1 MWEVLV
7 SDLAPYI
14 PPSDEDLRRLIRFS
28 VDDGRIWLAGQ
39 RMLLIH
45 AAALAALRR
54 ELIMSLGARYTRQYF
69 MRVGFTAGHSD
80 AALAK
85 TVRHDSSFFE
95 KFMVGPQLHMLEGA
109 VRVRILSFTAD
120 EVSGRFYA
128 EVRWDHSWEAEMHRR
143 DFGLS
148 EEPVCWMLLGYASG
162 YTSAFMGRR
171 ILYRETACV
180 GCGHDFCHIIG
191 KPLEE
196 WNDEQEDGA
205 ILFDRT
211 YAPPQVSIPP
221 RVQTA
226 RPDPPSELIGRSP
239 AFRAAL
245 EKLHAVAPTRVTV
258 LLTGETGVGK
268 ERFARLLHKLSPRA
282 ENAFVAINCAAI
294 PFDLIEAELFG
305 VERGAYT
312 GAHTSRPGRFELAH
326 GGTLFL
332 DEIGDL
338 PLPAQAKLLRV
349 LQESKIER
357 LGGGRCR
364 KVDVR
369 IVAATNR
376 NLEEA
381 VREGRFRADLF
392 YRLNVVP
399 IHIPPLRERGED
411 IQALAFALL
420 QRFATL
426 HDRPVPT
433 LTDRACHALLH
444 YDWPGN
450 VRELENLIERL
461 VITTPAGMAIDA
473 SDLFPN
479 LAFSRDG
486 AIVTSHG
493 LLSSEG
499 SNKPSSSL
507 VDELIANGL
516 TLETLERKLI
526 EEAIQR
532 ARGNLSAAARLLGLT
547 RPQLSYRWEKKYA
560 KRKEKSYSSRRNPS
574 SSMTEA

>member
-1 MWEVLV
+1 M
-7 SDLAPYI
+7 SDLAPYT

-39 RMLLIH
+39 RMLLVH

-54 ELIMSLGARYTRQYF
+54 ELIASLGARYARQYF
-69 MRVGFTAGHSD
+69 LRVGFTAGRSD

-85 TVRHDSSFFE
+85 TVRHDASFFE

-109 VRVRILSFTAD
+109 VRVRILSFAAD
-120 EVSGRFYA
+120 EISGRFYT

-148 EEPVCWMLLGYASG
+148 SDPVCWMLLGYASG

-180 GCGHDFCHIIG
+180 GCGHDFCHIVG

-196 WNDEQEDGA
+196 WGEEEEDGA
-205 ILFDRT
+205 ILFES
-211 YAPPQVSIPP
+211 ANIPSHINIPP
-221 RVQTA
+221 A
-226 RPDPPSELIGRSP
+226 LPAAAPSPPSELVGRSP

-245 EKLHAVAPTRVTV
+245 ELLRSVAPTRATV

-282 ENAFVAINCAAI
+282 DNPFIAVNCAGL
-294 PFDLIEAELFG
+294 PFELIEAELFG

-312 GAHTSRPGRFELAH
+312 GAHASRAGRFELAH

-332 DEIGDL
+332 DEIGEL

-349 LQESKIER
+349 LQESEIER

-364 KVDVR
+364 KIDVR

-376 NLEEA
+376 DLESA
-381 VREGRFRADLF
+381 VRESRFRADLF

-399 IHIPPLRERGED
+399 IRIPPLRERGED
-411 IQALAFALL
+411 IHALALSLL
-420 QRFATL
+420 QRFANL
-426 HDRPVPT
+426 YNRPVPS
-433 LTDRACHALLH
+433 LTDRAYQALLQ

-461 VITTPAGMAIDA
+461 VITTPDGMAIDA
-473 SDLFPN
+473 GDLFPDLVLSEN
-479 LAFSRDG
+479 G
-486 AIVTSHG
+486 AVVTSHG
-493 LLSSEG
+493 LLSSEE
-499 SNKPSSSL
+499 SSAPPSSL
-507 VDELIANGL
+507 VDELLASGL
-516 TLETLERKLI
+516 TLEALERKLL
-526 EEAIQR
+526 EEAVR
-532 ARGNLSAAARLLGLT
+532 RSRGNLSAAARLLGLT
-547 RPQLSYRWEKKYA
+547 RPQLSYR
-560 KRKEKSYSSRRNPS
+560 
-574 SSMTEA
+574 

>member
-1 MWEVLV
+1 MSM
-7 SDLAPYI
+7 SDLAPYT

-39 RMLLIH
+39 RMLLVH

-54 ELIMSLGARYTRQYF
+54 ELIASLGTRYARQYF
-69 MRVGFTAGHSD
+69 MRVGFTAGRSD

-85 TVRHDSSFFE
+85 TVRHDASFFE

-109 VRVRILSFTAD
+109 VRVRILSFAAD
-120 EVSGRFYA
+120 EISGRFYT

-148 EEPVCWMLLGYASG
+148 SEPVCWMLLGYASG

-180 GCGHDFCHIIG
+180 GCGHDFCHIVG

-196 WNDEQEDGA
+196 WGKEEEEDGA
-205 ILFDRT
+205 ILFDRA
-211 YAPPQVSIPP
+211 YIPPQVTLPSNVRATTPSAPP
-221 RVQTA
+221 
-226 RPDPPSELIGRSP
+226 ELIGRSP

-245 EKLHAVAPTRVTV
+245 ELLRTVAPTRATV

-282 ENAFVAINCAAI
+282 ENAFIAVNCAAI

-312 GAHTSRPGRFELAH
+312 GAHTSRSGRFELAH

-332 DEIGDL
+332 DEIGEL
-338 PLPAQAKLLRV
+338 PLPAQAKQLRV
-349 LQESKIER
+349 LQESEIER

-364 KVDVR
+364 KIDVR

-376 NLEEA
+376 DLEEA

-399 IHIPPLRERGED
+399 IHTPPLRERGED
-411 IQALAFALL
+411 IQALALTLL
-420 QRFATL
+420 QRFANL
-426 HDRPVPT
+426 HNRPVPS
-433 LTDRACHALLH
+433 LTDRAYHALLH

-461 VITTPAGMAIDA
+461 VITTPDGMAIDA
-473 SDLFPN
+473 GDLFPDLELSEN
-479 LAFSRDG
+479 G
-486 AIVTSHG
+486 AVVTSHG
-493 LLSSEG
+493 LLSSED
-499 SNKPSSSL
+499 SKTPSSSL
-507 VDELIANGL
+507 MDELIASGL
-516 TLETLERKLI
+516 TLEALERKLI
-526 EEAIQR
+526 EEAVQR

-547 RPQLSYRWEKKYA
+547 RPQLSYRWERKYA
-560 KRKEKSYSSRRNPS
+560 KR
-574 SSMTEA
+574 A

>member
-1 MWEVLV
+1 M
-7 SDLAPYI
+7 SDLAPYT

-39 RMLLIH
+39 RMLLVH

-54 ELIMSLGARYTRQYF
+54 ELIASLGTRYARQYF
-69 MRVGFTAGHSD
+69 MRVGFTAGRSD

-85 TVRHDSSFFE
+85 TVRHDASFFE

-109 VRVRILSFTAD
+109 VRVRILSFAAD
-120 EVSGRFYA
+120 EISGRFYT

-148 EEPVCWMLLGYASG
+148 SEPVCWMLLGYASG

-180 GCGHDFCHIIG
+180 GCGHDFCHIVG

-196 WNDEQEDGA
+196 WGKEEKEDGA
-205 ILFDRT
+205 ILFDRA
-211 YAPPQVSIPP
+211 YIPPQVTLPSNVRATTPSAPP
-221 RVQTA
+221 
-226 RPDPPSELIGRSP
+226 ELIGRSP

-245 EKLHAVAPTRVTV
+245 ELLRTVAPTRATV

-282 ENAFVAINCAAI
+282 ENAFIAVNCAAI

-305 VERGAYT
+305 VERGAYP
-312 GAHTSRPGRFELAH
+312 GAHTSRSGRFELAH

-332 DEIGDL
+332 DEIGEL

-349 LQESKIER
+349 LQESEIER

-364 KVDVR
+364 KIDVR

-376 NLEEA
+376 DLEEA

-411 IQALAFALL
+411 IQALALTLL
-420 QRFATL
+420 QRFASL
-426 HDRPVPT
+426 HNRPVPS
-433 LTDRACHALLH
+433 LTDRAYHALLH

-461 VITTPAGMAIDA
+461 VITTPDGMAIDA
-473 SDLFPN
+473 GDLFPDLELSEN
-479 LAFSRDG
+479 G
-486 AIVTSHG
+486 AVVTSHG
-493 LLSSEG
+493 LLSSED
-499 SNKPSSSL
+499 SKTPSSSL
-507 VDELIANGL
+507 MDELIASGL
-516 TLETLERKLI
+516 TLEALERKLI
-526 EEAIQR
+526 EEAVQR

-547 RPQLSYRWEKKYA
+547 RPQLSYRWERKYA
-560 KRKEKSYSSRRNPS
+560 KR
-574 SSMTEA
+574 A